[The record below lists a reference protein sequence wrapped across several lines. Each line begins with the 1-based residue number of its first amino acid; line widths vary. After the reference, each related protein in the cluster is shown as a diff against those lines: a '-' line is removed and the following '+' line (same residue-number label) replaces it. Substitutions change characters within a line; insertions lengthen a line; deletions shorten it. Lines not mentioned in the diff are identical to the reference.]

1 MTARAATIATS
12 LFTMFV
18 VSATLQSDV
27 GAQPRPAPTKIVPA
41 AAPAELV
48 GLTQVGSLIPE
59 RGFVDD
65 PIASDGNQLAVVV
78 TDGAD
83 LVEAT
88 VLGPDGV
95 SHGKIDL
102 AATVPTVRRLYLLGT
117 RLFVVADDPAGG
129 PVSAV
134 LLGLDGKVVR
144 RQAAATDISL
154 RQVGGKDTVVAYT
167 RSTAASGE
175 QHQVALFDL
184 VSAKRIAKRGGK
196 VTVGADGKDSKL
208 DLRVDYWLDDHT
220 VAVGVHGGVW
230 RKREGQRSPDTQ
242 AQYDVIT
249 GKWIKDEPITD
260 LHAHARRREVLANH
274 TGERL
279 FVHVPDLG
287 SDLELWRDGVT
298 IPIAL
303 DPSLDAYDASTARVA
318 MRGDRVWISLVV
330 DPVNPA
336 AVARKKADPEY
347 MDLFEVDGGKAVRKA
362 RIFAAKKK
370 LTWGWSGDTLWVLEK
385 NLGFGRG
392 GKALRFY
399 RLGA

>member
-65 PIASDGNQLAVVV
+65 PMASDGNQLAVVV

-196 VTVGADGKDSKL
+196 VTVGADGQDSKL

-230 RKREGQRSPDTQ
+230 RKRLVLELER
-242 AQYDVIT
+242 T
-249 GKWIKDEPITD
+249 GK
-260 LHAHARRREVLANH
+260 L
-274 TGERL
+274 
-279 FVHVPDLG
+279 
-287 SDLELWRDGVT
+287 
-298 IPIAL
+298 
-303 DPSLDAYDASTARVA
+303 PS
-318 MRGDRVWISLVV
+318 
-330 DPVNPA
+330 
-336 AVARKKADPEY
+336 
-347 MDLFEVDGGKAVRKA
+347 
-362 RIFAAKKK
+362 
-370 LTWGWSGDTLWVLEK
+370 
-385 NLGFGRG
+385 
-392 GKALRFY
+392 
-399 RLGA
+399 